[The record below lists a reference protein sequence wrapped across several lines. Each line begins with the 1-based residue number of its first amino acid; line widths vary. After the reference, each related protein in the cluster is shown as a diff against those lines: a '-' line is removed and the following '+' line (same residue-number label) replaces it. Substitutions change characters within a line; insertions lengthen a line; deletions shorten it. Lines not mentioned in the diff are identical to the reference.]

1 VKQRL
6 IILGTRAYA
15 EEVADLVADTGQFE
29 LIGFAENWERERAG
43 GDLLGRPI
51 VWVDELAEMARDT
64 QAVCAIGTTQR
75 AQFIEQVRAMGFEFA
90 RIRHP
95 SARLSETSSI
105 GPGSILSAGV
115 IVAAHTR
122 LGEHVIVNRG
132 SLIGHHT
139 EIADY
144 VTISPGANI
153 AGRVQIGT
161 RSYIGMGA
169 IVLDG
174 IKIGERALV
183 GAGALVTKDVPD
195 RVQVMGVPAR
205 ITRENIDAR

>member
-1 VKQRL
+1 MQRL

-15 EEVADLVADTGQFE
+15 EEVADLAADTGQFE
-29 LIGFAENWERERAG
+29 LVGFGENWERERAG

-51 VWVDELAEMARDT
+51 VWVDDLAAMARDT

-75 AQFIEQVRAMGFEFA
+75 WQFVEAVRAMGFEFA
-90 RIRHP
+90 RLRHP
-95 SARLSETSSI
+95 SARLSETSTI
-105 GPGSILSAGV
+105 GPGSILSTGV

-122 LGEHVIVNRG
+122 LGAHVIVNRG

-144 VTISPGANI
+144 VTVSPGANI
-153 AGRVQIGT
+153 AGRVHIGT
-161 RSYIGMGA
+161 KSYIGMGA

-174 IKIGERALV
+174 ITIGERALV

-205 ITRENIDAR
+205 ITRENVDGR

>member
-1 VKQRL
+1 MKQRL
-6 IILGTRAYA
+6 VILGTRAYA

-29 LIGFAENWERERAG
+29 LVAFGENWERKRAG
-43 GDLLGRPI
+43 GELLGLPI
-51 VWVDELAEMARDT
+51 VWVGDLAPLARDT

-75 AQFIEQVRAMGFEFA
+75 SQFVGEARAMGFEFA

-122 LGEHVIVNRG
+122 LGAHVIVNRG

-139 EIADY
+139 EISDC

-153 AGRVQIGT
+153 AGRVRIGAG
-161 RSYIGMGA
+161 SYIGMGA

-174 IKIGERALV
+174 ITIGERALV

-205 ITRENIDAR
+205 ITRENVDGR